1 MRIRTAIV
9 DDEVLSR
16 RGIALRL
23 HEAPEFEVVA
33 ESSNGREAVSMLQQE
48 RPDLVFL
55 DVQMP
60 GLSGFEVLAQL
71 PRDIMPLVVFITA
84 YDQYALRAFEARAID
99 YLLKPIDDHRFEA
112 TLERVRQSVSERT
125 ATDQRDRLLEIV
137 AEITGAGEIGLE
149 ELLEHGTAA
158 LGVRQ
163 PQVLPIRQGRK
174 TVRVPIPAIQWI
186 DAAGDYMCVHAEGD
200 THILRGTMKELEEI
214 LDPRL
219 FQRVHRS
226 TIVNLRFVK
235 SLRAHMNG
243 EYFLSLEGGQELKL
257 SRTYRDKVEHFLERH
272 ALRRNAP
279 VE

>member
-1 MRIRTAIV
+1 VRIRTAIV

-33 ESSNGREAVSMLQQE
+33 ECSNGREAVSTLQQE